1 MFLPFLDCRVRHV
14 CALLVFVFLLSIV
27 ACCVAWRNS
36 EAPHGG
42 RDACA
47 PVVSVRGDWHAG
59 QDLNSH
65 PTDLKSVT
73 LPIELPT

>member
-1 MFLPFLDCRVRHV
+1 MRFVR
-14 CALLVFVFLLSIV
+14 ALLVFVFLLSIV
-27 ACCVAWRNS
+27 AYGGVLRNG

-42 RDACA
+42 RVVGA
-47 PVVSVRGDWHAG
+47 PVVSVRGDWQAG

-65 PTDLKSVT
+65 PTDLESAT

>member
-27 ACCVAWRNS
+27 AYGGVWRNG

-42 RDACA
+42 SDACA
-47 PVVSVRGDWHAG
+47 PPVSMRGEWHAG
-59 QDLNSH
+59 QELNLH
-65 PTDLKSVT
+65 PTVLETAT
-73 LPIELPT
+73 LPFELPT

>member
-1 MFLPFLDCRVRHV
+1 MVSPLLAVG
-14 CALLVFVFLLSIV
+14 CAMCASLVFFFLRSIV
-27 ACCVAWRNS
+27 AYGGVLCNG

-42 RDACA
+42 RVCA
-47 PVVSVRGDWHAG
+47 VVSVRGDWQAG

-65 PTDLKSVT
+65 PTDLESAT

>member
-47 PVVSVRGDWHAG
+47 PPVSVRGFRMARRAG
-59 QDLNSH
+59 L
-65 PTDLKSVT
+65 
-73 LPIELPT
+73 ELASNGFGDRDSTI